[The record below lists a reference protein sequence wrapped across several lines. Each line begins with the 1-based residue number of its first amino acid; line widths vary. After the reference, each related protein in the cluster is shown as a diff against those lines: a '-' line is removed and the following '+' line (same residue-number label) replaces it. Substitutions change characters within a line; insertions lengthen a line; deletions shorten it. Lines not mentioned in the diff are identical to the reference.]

1 MTSHNHA
8 VVIGRVTAPDKEVIM
23 GRLRDRMVHDMDVR
37 NFAPRTIES
46 YVDGVKGLAKYYG
59 RPPDQL
65 SDEEVRRYLLYVRVE
80 RKLSPSTCN
89 QIRCALKFFYEVTV
103 RRPHA
108 ALTVPPMRMAQKL
121 PQILSRQEVERIIEA
136 TGTLR
141 DRVLLM
147 ATYGGGLRVSEV
159 VGLRAA
165 DIDEERGVIRVEQG
179 KGRKDRY
186 TALAD
191 RLLREIGRYYQVYG
205 PPEHWVFPQRSDK
218 SKHVD
223 IASAQKIYT
232 TAKRRAGVT
241 KQGGIHSLRHG
252 FATHSLEAGVDLATL
267 GRMLGH
273 NSVSTT
279 MRYLHTTTK
288 RVSVQISPLDRL
300 LLGRRPEDEPSK
312 PTTKYS
318 G

>member
-1 MTSHNHA
+1 
-8 VVIGRVTAPDKEVIM
+8 M
-23 GRLRDRMVHDMDVR
+23 GELRDRMVRDMDVR

-46 YVDGVKGLAKYYG
+46 YLEGVKRLAKYYMTS
-59 RPPDQL
+59 PDEL
-65 SDEEVRRYLLYVRVE
+65 SDEQVQRFLLSIREE

-89 QIRCALKFFYEVTV
+89 QIRSALKFFYETTL
-103 RRPHA
+103 RRPCA

-121 PQILSRQEVERIIEA
+121 PEILSRQEVERIIEA

-159 VGLRAA
+159 VALRPG
-165 DIDEERGVIRVEQG
+165 DIDQERGVMRVEQG

-186 TALAD
+186 TPLAE
-191 RLLREIGRYYQVYG
+191 RLVSEVERYYRVYG
-205 PPEHWVFPQRSDK
+205 RPEHWVFPQRSD
-218 SKHVD
+218 STRHIAVD
-223 IASAQKIYT
+223 IAQKLYT

-241 KQGGIHSLRHG
+241 KAGGIHSLRHG
-252 FATHSLEAGVDLATL
+252 FATHALEAGVDLPTL

-273 NSVSTT
+273 TSVSTT

-288 RVSVQISPLDRL
+288 RVSAQISPLDRL
-300 LLGRRPEDEPSK
+300 LLGRAPEDT
-312 PTTKYS
+312 PTPARTT
-318 G
+318 